1 MILSKA
7 LNVLDNIL
15 LDNVIF
21 SRQNRNLDILILV
34 HVHVS
39 LAGVVG
45 LERAF
50 LYVENGEVHIKILK
64 LTLKKTPVC
73 TSSFCVLQITCVV
86 VVNDDDDDDDDGD
99 DDDDDD
105 VAR

>member
-7 LNVLDNIL
+7 LHVLDNIL

-64 LTLKKTPVC
+64 LTLKKTPEC
-73 TSSFCVLQITCVV
+73 TLITSFSVLQINDVV
-86 VVNDDDDDDDDGD
+86 VVVVVDDDDDDDGV
-99 DDDDDD
+99 D

>member
-1 MILSKA
+1 MTSILSKA
-7 LNVLDNIL
+7 LLDNTV

-21 SRQNRNLDILILV
+21 SRQNGNLDILILV
-34 HVHVS
+34 HVSV
-39 LAGVVG
+39 AGVVG

-64 LTLKKTPVC
+64 LTLKKTPEC
-73 TSSFCVLQITCVV
+73 TLITSFCVLQINDVV
-86 VVNDDDDDDDDGD
+86 VVVVVDDDDDDDGV
-99 DDDDDD
+99 D

>member
-7 LNVLDNIL
+7 LHVLDNTL
-15 LDNVIF
+15 LNNVIF
-21 SRQNRNLDILILV
+21 SRQNRDLDILIL
-34 HVHVS
+34 VHVS

-73 TSSFCVLQITCVV
+73 TSQVFVCY
-86 VVNDDDDDDDDGD
+86 
-99 DDDDDD
+99 
-105 VAR
+105 R

>member
-1 MILSKA
+1 MTSILSKA
-7 LNVLDNIL
+7 LLDNTV

-34 HVHVS
+34 DVS

-64 LTLKKTPVC
+64 LTLKKTPEC
-73 TSSFCVLQITCVV
+73 TFNYKFLCAT
-86 VVNDDDDDDDDGD
+86 NK
-99 DDDDDD
+99 
-105 VAR
+105 